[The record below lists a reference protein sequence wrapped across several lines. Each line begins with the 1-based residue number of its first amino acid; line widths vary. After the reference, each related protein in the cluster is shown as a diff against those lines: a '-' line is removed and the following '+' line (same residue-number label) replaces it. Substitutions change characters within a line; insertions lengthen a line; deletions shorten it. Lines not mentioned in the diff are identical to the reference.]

1 MSRKNFLRDLR
12 TFPQIFLRLN
22 PQTFSLLECMLELLI
37 DKSFCRKTVKLEW
50 DVAFHWH
57 DGRKWLV
64 FAPVNN
70 ERAQFGQLSG
80 HTNYL
85 SYVPSPFSRALSPCE
100 ILKTARFSLSAIF
113 AGRGLE
119 RKWRM
124 DGQKLQDDH
133 WASQLL
139 GSTCSTHYVVVSR

>member
-70 ERAQFGQLSG
+70 ERAQLGQLSG

-85 SYVPSPFSRALSPCE
+85 SYVPSPFSRALS
-100 ILKTARFSLSAIF
+100 LRVRFWKQQDFPFPQYLQGGDWKENEGWMDKSCRMTT
-113 AGRGLE
+113 GRPNY
-119 RKWRM
+119 WDPHVQHTM
-124 DGQKLQDDH
+124 
-133 WASQLL
+133 
-139 GSTCSTHYVVVSR
+139 